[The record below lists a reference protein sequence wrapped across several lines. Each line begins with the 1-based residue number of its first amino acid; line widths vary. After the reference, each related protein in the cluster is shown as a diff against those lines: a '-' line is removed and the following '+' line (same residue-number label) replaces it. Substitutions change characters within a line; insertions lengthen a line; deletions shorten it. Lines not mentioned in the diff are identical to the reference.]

1 MNKIIASLR
10 YARLFLLEQHRIR
23 GVAFVEYN
31 TILNKIVSRFTGKES
46 FSLNGQDSFF
56 LNTII
61 KFENE
66 CTLEN
71 SSSIPNTRAILL
83 RRRKIYVS
91 IEKDVHVDKDSESSP
106 EGEINSE

>member
-1 MNKIIASLR
+1 MDKIL
-10 YARLFLLEQHRIR
+10 
-23 GVAFVEYN
+23 
-31 TILNKIVSRFTGKES
+31 
-46 FSLNGQDSFF
+46 FF

-71 SSSIPNTRAILL
+71 SSSISNTRAILL

-106 EGEINSE
+106 EGEINSEWINYDRDKEESEEWEKSKSL